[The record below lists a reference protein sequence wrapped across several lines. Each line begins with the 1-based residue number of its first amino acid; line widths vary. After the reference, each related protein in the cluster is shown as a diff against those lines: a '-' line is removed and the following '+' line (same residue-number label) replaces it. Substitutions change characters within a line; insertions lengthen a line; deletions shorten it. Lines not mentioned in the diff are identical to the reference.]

1 MKGDVFRLNGAS
13 QEMLLWDG
21 SFISLEPDTE
31 IVQLTNRR
39 IRMNLFRI
47 KGTDIV
53 GLILIDST
61 TTDRYFVKESNE

>member
-1 MKGDVFRLNGAS
+1 MKGDVFCLNGAS

-31 IVQLTNRR
+31 IVQLTSRR

-53 GLILIDST
+53 GLIDST

>member
-1 MKGDVFRLNGAS
+1 MMKGDVFRLNGAS
-13 QEMLLWDG
+13 QEMWLWDG
-21 SFISLEPDTE
+21 SYISLEPDTE

-53 GLILIDST
+53 GLIDST
-61 TTDRYFVKESNE
+61 TMDRYFVMESNE

>member
-13 QEMLLWDG
+13 QEMWLWDG
-21 SFISLEPDTE
+21 SYTSLEPDTE

-53 GLILIDST
+53 GLIDPT
-61 TTDRYFVKESNE
+61 TMDRYFLRESNE

>member
-13 QEMLLWDG
+13 QEMWLWDG
-21 SFISLEPDTE
+21 SYISLEPDTE

-53 GLILIDST
+53 GLIDSPT
-61 TTDRYFVKESNE
+61 MDRYFVRESNE

>member
-21 SFISLEPDTE
+21 SFISLEPGTE

-53 GLILIDST
+53 GLIDST
-61 TTDRYFVKESNE
+61 TMDRYFVRESNE

>member
-31 IVQLTNRR
+31 IVQLTSRR

-53 GLILIDST
+53 GLIDST

>member
-13 QEMLLWDG
+13 QEMWLWDG
-21 SFISLEPDTE
+21 SYISLEPDTE

-47 KGTDIV
+47 KGMEV
-53 GLILIDST
+53 HILEKKIRKKPFRSQ
-61 TTDRYFVKESNE
+61 RKAI